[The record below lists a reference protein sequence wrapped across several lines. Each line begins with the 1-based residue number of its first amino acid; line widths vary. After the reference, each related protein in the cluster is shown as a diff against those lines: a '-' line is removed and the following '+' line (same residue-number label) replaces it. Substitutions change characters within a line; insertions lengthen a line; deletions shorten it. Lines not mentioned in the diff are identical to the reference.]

1 MLASLRN
8 PLFLDLAFRLASKPN
23 PEGLKD
29 PEVPKGSE
37 ESSSKDGGEGR
48 KEEEGKG
55 GT

>member
-37 ESSSKDGGEGR
+37 EPSSEDGGEGR
-48 KEEEGKG
+48 KEGKGKG